1 MKLRK
6 YISQFIVFSF
16 LFVGIIACEDYR
28 SHNMVDDTVY
38 LLKPDY
44 NQINVFQWGNFDYDL
59 CVIKSGVGQQNAEL
73 ELVVDQEVL
82 DTYNIK
88 QGTTYKVLP
97 ENCYTLKSSKLVI
110 SEKESSKAFEFVFD
124 SKKILE
130 LQDDG
135 NIEFVLPCRIIP
147 LNAISSDQ
155 DRMYTIIAPSVKMP
169 YIEFANSSSLNVA
182 TIDPT
187 SSNEEKFIANIQTN
201 YNNKWDLTYILGIDP
216 DALIPYNEDRV
227 SKDMKPVELLPA
239 DAYTLV
245 EDTWKIPAKANEKDF
260 EYVLHKNK
268 LQGTDGSYKF
278 GEYAIPVRIESV
290 SMHGIN
296 PDKATLILPVS
307 FQPITF
313 DRATWEVID
322 WSSVRDDDGG
332 GVNTVLDG
340 NLDTYWHS
348 MWEPDASLPHYLVID
363 MKKERDV
370 MAIELIRRK
379 NNSNTKYVTFE
390 LSTDGETF
398 EQVCDMDFGNAD
410 NYVSS
415 MEKTIVPKKARYIK
429 CIVHE
434 SNNPPHASIAEIL
447 VKGID

>member
-1 MKLRK
+1 M
-6 YISQFIVFSF
+6 
-16 LFVGIIACEDYR
+16 
-28 SHNMVDDTVY
+28 
-38 LLKPDY
+38 
-44 NQINVFQWGNFDYDL
+44 
-59 CVIKSGVGQQNAEL
+59 
-73 ELVVDQEVL
+73 
-82 DTYNIK
+82 
-88 QGTTYKVLP
+88 
-97 ENCYTLKSSKLVI
+97 
-110 SEKESSKAFEFVFD
+110 
-124 SKKILE
+124 
-130 LQDDG
+130 
-135 NIEFVLPCRIIP
+135 
-147 LNAISSDQ
+147 
-155 DRMYTIIAPSVKMP
+155 
-169 YIEFANSSSLNVA
+169 
-182 TIDPT
+182 
-187 SSNEEKFIANIQTN
+187 
-201 YNNKWDLTYILGIDP
+201 
-216 DALIPYNEDRV
+216 
-227 SKDMKPVELLPA
+227 
-239 DAYTLV
+239 
-245 EDTWKIPAKANEKDF
+245 
-260 EYVLHKNK
+260 
-268 LQGTDGSYKF
+268 
-278 GEYAIPVRIESV
+278 
-290 SMHGIN
+290 
-296 PDKATLILPVS
+296 ILPVS

>member
-1 MKLRK
+1 
-6 YISQFIVFSF
+6 
-16 LFVGIIACEDYR
+16 
-28 SHNMVDDTVY
+28 MVDDTVY

-97 ENCYTLKSSKLVI
+97 ENCYTLKNSKLVI

-268 LQGTDGSYKF
+268 LQG
-278 GEYAIPVRIESV
+278 
-290 SMHGIN
+290 
-296 PDKATLILPVS
+296 
-307 FQPITF
+307 ITF